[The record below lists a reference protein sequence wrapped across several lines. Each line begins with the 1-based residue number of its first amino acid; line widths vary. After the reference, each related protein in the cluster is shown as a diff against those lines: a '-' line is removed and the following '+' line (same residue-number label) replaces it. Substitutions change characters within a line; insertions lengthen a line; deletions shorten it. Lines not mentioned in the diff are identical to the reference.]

1 MSLGTVLKT
10 YNQLA
15 SLPFGKK
22 IFSILF
28 SLKAPYFANIR
39 ATVNDL
45 KPGTG
50 ITRYLSKL
58 IIILN
63 LILFQRL
70 FQ

>member
-15 SLPFGKK
+15 GLPFGKK

-28 SLKAPYFANIR
+28 SLKAPYFSNIR

-50 ITRYLSKL
+50 EFIVITCF
-58 IIILN
+58 N
-63 LILFQRL
+63 NQVCDAVHA
-70 FQ
+70 